1 MTDNPNAP
9 AGGDVLIGAPA
20 IEEHLA
26 ALGFPDADAYYL
38 RKTGR
43 WPIGK
48 YGKFLIAT
56 KGNLDRHARKLTA
69 A

>member
-1 MTDNPNAP
+1 MTDNPNSNVLK
-9 AGGDVLIGAPA
+9 GGRQ
-20 IEEHLA
+20 IEAYLA
-26 ALGFPDADAYYL
+26 EIGFPDEDAYYL
-38 RKTGR
+38 HKTGR

-56 KGNLDRHARKLTA
+56 KANLDRHARKLTA

>member
-1 MTDNPNAP
+1 MSDDSNTSPDDN
-9 AGGDVLIGAPA
+9 VLIGAEA
-20 IEEHLA
+20 IEAHLA
-26 ALGFPDADAYYL
+26 SIGFPDEDAYYL
-38 RKTGR
+38 KKIGR

-56 KGNLDRHARKLTA
+56 RTGLDRHARKLTA